1 MDVHYQLPRAAISTK
16 KYSYV
21 CEDRQG
27 FQIITRH
34 HVVVEQGASFIG
46 MCILCILVATA
57 IHRNG
62 IQQESVVVM
71 PTLGVQLETYY
82 RSGKVFRRFVPM
94 GNILAAVINEA
105 VTPFTCY
112 WYLALIVRDERKLVL
127 VFQELRPPLD
137 MLVPIWKSLCSAI
150 ANKMLQQSNDGDWS
164 SSFA

>member
-1 MDVHYQLPRAAISTK
+1 MACICTLLSST
-16 KYSYV
+16 
-21 CEDRQG
+21 
-27 FQIITRH
+27 
-34 HVVVEQGASFIG
+34 VEQGASFIG